1 MNTNASVAA
10 DTPTT
15 PSAKAG
21 GQAAMSPLR
30 IFLEEWS
37 LILIFIVVIIKRVD
51 ITLGFLFILKRL
63 EKVKCTTKAAY
74 KK

>member
-1 MNTNASVAA
+1 MDSLYIILAFCIIFSFIFFL
-10 DTPTT
+10 
-15 PSAKAG
+15 G
-21 GQAAMSPLR
+21 GII
-30 IFLEEWS
+30 IF